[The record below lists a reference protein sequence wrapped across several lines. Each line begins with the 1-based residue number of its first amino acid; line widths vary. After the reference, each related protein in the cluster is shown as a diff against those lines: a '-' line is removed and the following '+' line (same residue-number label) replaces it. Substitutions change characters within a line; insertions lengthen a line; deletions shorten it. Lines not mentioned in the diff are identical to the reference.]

1 MKRKIVILPLLGLFV
16 VGTLCGDIDDEV
28 VTGIEKY
35 RIEGKV
41 IRPEVSSQLSP
52 SEWFAS
58 TKVFTNS
65 GHYGFLKDDGS
76 FVINNVPSGSYV
88 VHVMNP
94 TYMYEALRVDINQK
108 GKIRARA
115 VNHIQPSNVVQMPH
129 PLRLKSVGPFRYYM
143 QREQWRITDFLMNPM
158 VLMTVLPLAL
168 MMILPRLN
176 DPETRKE
183 MEQIQA
189 PKLETPELSEIIT
202 SLFGGG
208 SGSSQ
213 SQGSS
218 QQKIRSRQSKRK
230 DK

>member
-1 MKRKIVILPLLGLFV
+1 MKRKLIILPLLGLFV
-16 VGTLCGDIDDEV
+16 AGCVCGDVDEEV
-28 VTGIEKY
+28 ITGVEKY

-41 IRPEVSSQLSP
+41 IRPDASSQLSP

-65 GHYGFLKDDGS
+65 GHYGFLREDGS

-129 PLRLKSVGPFRYYM
+129 PLRMKSVGPYRYYM

-189 PKLETPELSEIIT
+189 PKLETPELSEIMT

-208 SGSSQ
+208 SSSGQ
-213 SQGSS
+213 SQGGS
-218 QQKIRSRQSKRK
+218 QQKIRSRQNKRK

>member
-1 MKRKIVILPLLGLFV
+1 MTPWLKPFV
-16 VGTLCGDIDDEV
+16 FLALCVYICVCGEADEEAPV
-28 VTGIEKY
+28 NIGAEKY
-35 RIEGKV
+35 KIEGRV
-41 IRPEVSSQLSP
+41 IRPDASLVSP
-52 SEWFAS
+52 PEWFAN
-58 TKVFTNS
+58 TKVLTNN
-65 GHYGFLKDDGS
+65 GQLGFLREDGS

-94 TYMYEALRVDINQK
+94 TFMYDPLRVDINQK

-129 PLRLKSVGPFRYYM
+129 PLRMKAVTTYRYFI
-143 QREQWRITDFLMNPM
+143 QREQWRITDLLMNPM

-183 MEQIQA
+183 MEMQM
-189 PKLETPELSEIIT
+189 PKMETPEFSEIMT
-202 SLFGGG
+202 SLFGG
-208 SGSSQ
+208 SSTSQ
-213 SQGSS
+213 SQGCG
-218 QQKIRSRQSKRK
+218 QQKIRSRQNKRK